1 MKEQAE
7 WPPAEYLPHDF
18 AERERAFV
26 CVMQA
31 RLEIDVL
38 IAERAIYH
46 HEYTVT
52 QATLLAQV
60 DHVEARLDAI
70 HDLAATGVVVHPETI
85 ALLHDALDQLDVIRQ
100 DTDGDFEHEDFRF
113 AEKINQLASAI
124 ATWAD
129 ALH

>member
-1 MKEQAE
+1 MQEQAE

-18 AERERAFV
+18 AERERAFA
-26 CVMQA
+26 CVTQA

-38 IAERAIYH
+38 IAEHKIYH

-60 DHVEARLDAI
+60 EHVEARLDAI
-70 HDLAATGVVVHPETI
+70 SELAGTGVVIHPETI
-85 ALLHDALDQLDVIRQ
+85 TLLHDALDQLDVIRQ
-100 DTDGDFEHEDFRF
+100 DTDGDFEYEDFRF

-124 ATWAD
+124 AAWTN